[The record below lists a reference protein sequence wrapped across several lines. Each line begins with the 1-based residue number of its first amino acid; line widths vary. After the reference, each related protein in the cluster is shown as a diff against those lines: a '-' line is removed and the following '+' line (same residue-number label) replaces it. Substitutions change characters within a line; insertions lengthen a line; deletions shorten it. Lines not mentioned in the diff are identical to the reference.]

1 MVQNERA
8 LSCLKTPSVRDTG
21 VWNHQLSSPLTADF
35 FVTPRRVAA
44 GDMLDDPAFG
54 MHNCVMKLT
63 LCIAAVAVAFGTTFY
78 ALTGWEELAMWFS
91 AGLRSSRS

>member
-1 MVQNERA
+1 LV
-8 LSCLKTPSVRDTG
+8 
-21 VWNHQLSSPLTADF
+21 TA
-35 FVTPRRVAA
+35 RRVAA

-91 AGLRSSRS
+91 AGLVITATAARVVRALGTRGRVVQSGSRMSGNAFL